1 MAARA
6 LVFTARKQDTGRTV
20 GDVIRKEFGL
30 VAHDFARAKYR
41 TENGITVDGKPAMA
55 NRRLE
60 AGETLRVLL
69 EDGEPGRSMPARGP
83 LSVLYEDEDVIA
95 VDKPAGMVVHPS
107 HGHFAD
113 TLANYLAQYFLDRGE
128 PHEIRPAGRLDKDT
142 SGVLLFGKSRTA
154 CAHLAAGASRNKQ
167 YLALASGVFANPEG
181 TVRAPISRE
190 YEEKIRRVVRP
201 DGAEAVTHYRV
212 LRQYADCAL
221 LTLTLETG
229 RTHQIRVHMAYLGH
243 PLLGDPIYGSGVL
256 LPEQCT
262 GRTMEA
268 YPAQLRLTDGERAE
282 RIRANRGFVRTALH
296 AWRVTFLQ
304 PFSREP
310 VAVTAPLP
318 ADFRRVIAEEGDDF
332 RLVREEGTVRSGL
345 TAFRPHS

>member
-1 MAARA
+1 M
-6 LVFTARKQDTGRTV
+6 
-20 GDVIRKEFGL
+20 
-30 VAHDFARAKYR
+30 
-41 TENGITVDGKPAMA
+41 
-55 NRRLE
+55 
-60 AGETLRVLL
+60 
-69 EDGEPGRSMPARGP
+69 
-83 LSVLYEDEDVIA
+83 
-95 VDKPAGMVVHPS
+95 
-107 HGHFAD
+107 
-113 TLANYLAQYFLDRGE
+113 
-128 PHEIRPAGRLDKDT
+128 
-142 SGVLLFGKSRTA
+142 
-154 CAHLAAGASRNKQ
+154 
-167 YLALASGVFANPEG
+167 
-181 TVRAPISRE
+181 
-190 YEEKIRRVVRP
+190 
-201 DGAEAVTHYRV
+201 THYRV

-318 ADFRRVIAEEGDDF
+318 ADFLCVIEEEGDDL
-332 RLVREEGTVRSGL
+332 RLVREEGFVCSGL
-345 TAFRPHS
+345 TAFCPHS